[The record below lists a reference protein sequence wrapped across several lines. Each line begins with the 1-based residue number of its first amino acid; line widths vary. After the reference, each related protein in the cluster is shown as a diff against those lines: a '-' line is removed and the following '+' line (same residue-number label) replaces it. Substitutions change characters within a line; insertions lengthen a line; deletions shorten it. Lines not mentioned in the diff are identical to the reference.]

1 MLEHAELIVE
11 DEALARNRRLSALAI
26 EPLMIA
32 YAETGDE
39 ELMMSVLRWG
49 MEVAEY
55 REQCEH
61 IQSRMPAKR
70 PVVVLSGDNPAVPS
84 PCRLFESPKGNQEAG
99 MVDSE
104 MRDMIHSAWDS
115 AAALLVRDTHLA
127 RWEANAK
134 SRNALSICGLCHYGM
149 IPTSCRSGRS
159 GGAH

>member
-1 MLEHAELIVE
+1 VTIGTIAK
-11 DEALARNRRLSALAI
+11 
-26 EPLMIA
+26 EPLVTT

-49 MEVAEY
+49 MEVAEH

-61 IQSRMPAKR
+61 IQSRMQAKR
-70 PVVVLSGDNPAVPS
+70 PVVVLSGDNPTAPS

-115 AAALLVRDTHLA
+115 ATSLLVRDKHLA
-127 RWEANAK
+127 R
-134 SRNALSICGLCHYGM
+134 YGM
-149 IPTSCRSGRS
+149 IPTSCRSGQS
-159 GGAH
+159 GRAH